1 MVIGGV
7 EVIEENASDSPR
19 FFPVRNVKV
28 LVAPLLEGGVENA
41 RGVFVAGDFK
51 SLVEV
56 NGVFFVEI
64 RRSQIASS
72 SKPPSDGF

>member
-7 EVIEENASDSPR
+7 EVIEENTSDSHR
-19 FFPVRNVKV
+19 FFPVRNEKYSSHHF
-28 LVAPLLEGGVENA
+28 LKGGVENA
-41 RGVFVAGDFK
+41 RGVFVAGDFE